1 MVYALNGENGMCVG
15 TRGRTQQVKIRM
27 TIQTVKEK
35 DVVSRVIFAVVEEI
49 PNVLLNKNVVRTA
62 HQQRRNI

>member
-1 MVYALNGENGMCVG
+1 MVYALKGENGMCFG

-35 DVVSRVIFAVVEEI
+35 DVISRVIFAVV
-49 PNVLLNKNVVRTA
+49 K
-62 HQQRRNI
+62 